1 MKHTALGRFC
11 HEGAETVLNKDGR
24 VVVYC
29 GDDTRF
35 EYVYRF
41 VSAGAYDPNDR
52 AANMR
57 LLSDGTLSVARFD
70 ADGTVHM
77 AAARLRPRPAH
88 AGVRLCKLD
97 KPTC

>member
-1 MKHTALGRFC
+1 MPVKHTALGRFC
-11 HEGAETVLNKDGR
+11 HEGAETVLNNDGR

-41 VSAGAYDPNDR
+41 VSTARYDPNDR

-57 LLSDGTLSVARFD
+57 LLSEGTLSVAKFD
-70 ADGTVHM
+70 ADGTVPWLPLIFGE
-77 AAARLRPRPAH
+77 AAH
-88 AGVRLCKLD
+88 AGVTASRA
-97 KPTC
+97 KPMC